1 MGNLIKEN
9 WGDSIK
15 DFSTESISPRIENIQ
30 SKLRGINNLDKT
42 LKLSV
47 DVTKSVN
54 TKTVSSTQISPT
66 FVIQID
72 KFVNNR
78 PGDVQSFAQEL
89 DFYARNANLARGL
102 T

>member
-1 MGNLIKEN
+1 MNTFTDNIG
-9 WGDSIK
+9 
-15 DFSTESISPRIENIQ
+15 NIQ
-30 SKLRGINNLDKT
+30 AGLNRANNFDKI

-47 DVTKSVN
+47 DVPKSVN
-54 TKTVSSTQISPT
+54 TKTAVPTQISPT

-78 PGDVQSFAQEL
+78 PGNVQSFAQEL